1 MSQPDIFPTSLAEFP
16 SLAAAP
22 TPGRPPLLF
31 VHGVFAT
38 HEPFSKWLACLAGR
52 GWGGFAV
59 SDAGIRSALLCI
71 I

>member
-31 VHGVFAT
+31 VHGVFAN